1 MEEPLDLP
9 LTASSNSFSLDL
21 ARGVNVRASVERQSH
36 KTREARAVA
45 EKKRESLPFLV
56 SPRLVPSVTRV
67 VIFVSRAL
75 LDELRKTKD
84 CSKSLQC
91 VYTFSCLARFSRRTI
106 RKTTAQSLYSAF
118 THFRVSCVLLDEL
131 GKKSPYRCVYPSCKV
146 GRYQSY
152 LQSMWSLV
160 TLTCGYCKISGDD

>member
-1 MEEPLDLP
+1 MLGTKLEEPLDLP

-21 ARGVNVRASVERQSH
+21 ARGVNVRASVERQNR

-56 SPRLVPSVTRV
+56 LPRLAPAVTRV
-67 VIFVSRAL
+67 L

-118 THFRVSCVLLDEL
+118 THFRVSCALLDEL
-131 GKKSPYRCVYPSCKV
+131 GKKSPYRCGYPSCKV